1 MVSDSATPMECS
13 TPGLPVHHQL
23 PEFAQTPVH
32 RVGDAIQPSHPCRPL
47 LLLPSIFASIRVFS
61 IESPLPI
68 RWPKDWSFSF
78 SIRPCNE
85 YSGLISCKIHNLT
98 QPSSKEHCCPPRKS
112 SQAVKSQPEPKPGR
126 RVSHKVRGG
135 LNTEI
140 SELDS
145 QTWKAAKWG
154 RYPLRVWD

>member
-1 MVSDSATPMECS
+1 MECS

-78 SIRPCNE
+78 SICPCNE

>member
-1 MVSDSATPMECS
+1 MNRS
-13 TPGLPVHHQL
+13 TPGLSVHHQL
-23 PEFAQTPVH
+23 PEFTQTRVH
-32 RVGDAIQPSHPCRPL
+32 RVGDAIQPSHPLSP
-47 LLLPSIFASIRVFS
+47 PSPPALTFPSNRVFS
-61 IESPLPI
+61 IESALPI

-85 YSGLISCKIHNLT
+85 YSGLISCTIHNLT
-98 QPSSKEHCCPPRKS
+98 QPSSKEHCCPQRKS

>member
-1 MVSDSATPMECS
+1 MSDSATPMECS

-145 QTWKAAKWG
+145 QTWKAAK
-154 RYPLRVWD
+154 

>member
-1 MVSDSATPMECS
+1 MDCS

-61 IESPLPI
+61 IESALPI

-85 YSGLISCKIHNLT
+85 YSGLISCTIHNLT
-98 QPSSKEHCCPPRKS
+98 QPSSKEHCCPQRKS

>member
-1 MVSDSATPMECS
+1 MSNSLQPHGMQHARLPFTISQTLLKLMFTESMMPSDHFC
-13 TPGLPVHHQL
+13 H
-23 PEFAQTPVH
+23 
-32 RVGDAIQPSHPCRPL
+32 PL

-85 YSGLISCKIHNLT
+85 YSGLISCKIRNLT